1 MERSYILVTN
11 GSCRGFR
18 CWRSFKNKKKG
29 KNGLDKE
36 KNLPGMVVV
45 GFSVIG
51 ARGTRY

>member
-11 GSCRGFR
+11 GLVEVLRPVVGAAL
-18 CWRSFKNKKKG
+18 KIKKG
-29 KNGLDKE
+29 KNAWTK

-51 ARGTRY
+51 ARGTRC

>member
-1 MERSYILVTN
+1 MVLVEVFVV
-11 GSCRGFR
+11 GAAL
-18 CWRSFKNKKKG
+18 KIKKKE

>member
-1 MERSYILVTN
+1 MVLVEVFVV
-11 GSCRGFR
+11 GAAL
-18 CWRSFKNKKKG
+18 KKKRKKKMPG
-29 KNGLDKE
+29 QK